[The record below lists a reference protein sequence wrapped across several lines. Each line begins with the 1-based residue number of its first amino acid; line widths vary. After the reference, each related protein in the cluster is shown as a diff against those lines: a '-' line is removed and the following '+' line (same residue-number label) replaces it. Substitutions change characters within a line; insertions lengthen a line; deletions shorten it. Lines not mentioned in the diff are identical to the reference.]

1 MKWSQGPTTS
11 EARNTGN
18 KMDVVGKQCNYSRA
32 LLWILLPYIWLLD
45 FLKLINIYYV
55 LNRSQS
61 TVNIVKFIIFTEII
75 YMNTL
80 RKQQTRKFINP
91 VIISKCFEGKEMTRT
106 GCSIVKTEASLVV
119 MKQGIHPR
127 Q

>member
-18 KMDVVGKQCNYSRA
+18 KMEVVGKQCNYSRA

-61 TVNIVKFIIFTEII
+61 TVNIVKCYIHYFYRDYLYEYTEKATNSQI
-75 YMNTL
+75 YKSCNY
-80 RKQQTRKFINP
+80 K
-91 VIISKCFEGKEMTRT
+91 
-106 GCSIVKTEASLVV
+106 
-119 MKQGIHPR
+119 
-127 Q
+127 